1 LASDKKRDGAMSYA
15 TADIRNLAL
24 VGQAGSGK
32 TLLAE
37 ALLFRA
43 GAIRAMGELQRG
55 TTVCDH
61 DPLEREYQHS
71 LDSAFCHLDHQGK
84 RVNLVDTPG
93 YPDLLGRSLSVL
105 PAVETAAI
113 VVNAQSGIEI
123 STRRMMDAAIQRGL
137 DRLIIVNKI
146 DLNPAG
152 LPGLLEQIR
161 TAFGPECLPINLPA
175 EGGKKVVDC
184 FFSRSGTDTDFSS
197 VEEAHQKII
206 EQVVEVDEPLLE
218 RYLGGEE
225 VPEESL
231 HDAFEK
237 ALREGHLVPIC
248 FTSATTGAGV
258 VELLD
263 LIAKLMPNPTEA
275 NPPAFVKG
283 EGDNPE
289 PVEIKPE
296 PARHALAHVCKV
308 SLDPYVG
315 RIAILRAYQGTLKAG
330 SQLLVGDAR
339 KAFKASH
346 LFSVQGKTL
355 QEVASVPPGDLFA
368 ITKVDE
374 LAYDAVVHDSHDE
387 DHHHLRR
394 PAGPPPMLGLAI
406 TPARHGDEQKLA
418 DALHKLLAEDQS
430 LRLEH
435 VPALNETVL
444 YGVGDLHL
452 KVVVER
458 MKRVYNVEVKTHV
471 PSVPFRETITRA
483 AEGHHRHKKQT
494 GGAGQF
500 GEVFLRVK
508 PLPRGSG
515 FEFEDDTVGGSIPS
529 GLMTAV
535 EKGVRQVL
543 DGGAVA
549 GFPLQDVRVE
559 VYDGKTHP
567 VDSKEVAFVSAG
579 KKAFLDAISKAHAIV
594 LEPIVNLTITAPAG
608 SIGNIT
614 GDLVSMRGAIKDQS
628 VLPGNLAVIEARA
641 PLSEVR
647 DYHQKL
653 KAHTAGEGVYTMEF
667 SHYEPASPR
676 VQNELVGRHS
686 KRQQVEV
693 E

>member
-1 LASDKKRDGAMSYA
+1 MSHA
-15 TADIRNLAL
+15 TADIRNIAL
-24 VGQAGSGK
+24 LGQAASGK
-32 TLLAE
+32 TLLTE
-37 ALLFRA
+37 ALLFKG
-43 GAIRAMGELQRG
+43 GAIRAMGELSRG

-61 DPLEREYQHS
+61 DPLEKEYQHS
-71 LDSAFCHLDHQGK
+71 LDSAICHLDHQGK
-84 RVNLVDTPG
+84 RINLIDTPG

-113 VVNAQSGIEI
+113 VINAQSGIEI
-123 STRRMMDAAIQRGL
+123 STRRVMDAAVKRGL
-137 DRLIIVNKI
+137 DRVVIVNKI
-146 DLNPAG
+146 DLNVPG
-152 LPGLLEQIR
+152 LPEIVEQLR
-161 TAFGPECLPINLPA
+161 AAFGAECLPINLPA

-184 FFSRSGTDTDFSS
+184 FFSREGAATDFSS
-197 VEEAHQKII
+197 VAEAHQKII

-225 VPEESL
+225 VPEEAL

-258 VELLD
+258 AELLD
-263 LIAKLMPNPTEA
+263 LIARLMPNPTEA

-283 EGDNPE
+283 EGDDVE
-289 PVEIKPE
+289 PVQVSCDPGK
-296 PARHALAHVCKV
+296 HVLAHVFKV

-315 RIAILRAYQGTLKAG
+315 RIAMMRVHQGTLRTGA
-330 SQLLVGDAR
+330 QLFVGDAR
-339 KAFKASH
+339 KAFKAAH
-346 LFSVQGKTL
+346 VFAVQGKTM
-355 QEVASVPPGDLFA
+355 QEVSAVVPGDLCA
-368 ITKVDE
+368 ITKVDD
-374 LAYDAVVHDSHDE
+374 LVYDAVVHDSHDE

-394 PAGPPPMLGLAI
+394 QPGAPPMLGLAI

-418 DALHKLLAEDQS
+418 DAMHKLLAEDSS

-444 YGVGDLHL
+444 YGMGDLHL
-452 KVVVER
+452 KVLIER
-458 MKRVYNVEVKTHV
+458 MKRVHNVEVKTHV

-483 AEGHHRHKKQT
+483 ADGHHRHKKQT

-515 FEFEDDTVGGSIPS
+515 FEFDDDTVGGSIPAQ
-529 GLMTAV
+529 LMSAV

-543 DGGAVA
+543 DGGAIA

-579 KKAFLDAISKAHAIV
+579 KKAFLDAITKAHAIV
-594 LEPIVNLTITAPAG
+594 LEPIVNLTITAPANSIG
-608 SIGNIT
+608 SITADVIG
-614 GDLVSMRGAIKDQS
+614 MRGAIKDQS

-667 SHYEPASPR
+667 SHYEPAAPR
-676 VQNELVGRHS
+676 VQQELVGRHA
-686 KRQQVEV
+686 KRQQQVEV

>member
-1 LASDKKRDGAMSYA
+1 MSYG
-15 TADIRNLAL
+15 TADIRNIAL
-24 VGQAGSGK
+24 VGQAASGK
-32 TLLAE
+32 TLLTE
-37 ALLFRA
+37 ALLFKA
-43 GAIRAMGELQRG
+43 GAIRAMGDLVRG

-61 DPLEREYQHS
+61 DPLEKEYQHS
-71 LDSAFCHLDHQGK
+71 LDTTLCHLDHQGK
-84 RVNLVDTPG
+84 RINLFDTPG

-105 PAVETAAI
+105 AAVETAAV

-123 STRRMMDAAIQRGL
+123 STRRMLDAASKRGL

-146 DLNPAG
+146 DLNGAG
-152 LPGLLEQIR
+152 LPELMEQLR
-161 TAFGPECLPINLPA
+161 AAYGPECLPINLPA
-175 EGGKKVVDC
+175 GGGKKVVDC
-184 FFSRSGTDTDFSS
+184 FFTRSGPATDFSS
-197 VEEAHQKII
+197 VEAAHQKII

-258 VELLD
+258 AELLD

-283 EGDNPE
+283 EGDDPE
-289 PVEIKPE
+289 RVEVRPD
-296 PARHALAHVCKV
+296 AGRHVLAHVCKV

-315 RIAILRAYQGTLKAG
+315 RIALLRVHQGTLRAG
-330 SQLLVGDAR
+330 SQLYVGDAR
-339 KAFKASH
+339 KPFKASH
-346 LFSVQGKTL
+346 VYSVQGKTM
-355 QEVASVPPGDLFA
+355 QEIASAPPGDLCA
-368 ITKVDE
+368 ITKVDD
-374 LAYDAVVHDSHDE
+374 LVYDAVVHDSHDE

-394 PAGPPPMLGLAI
+394 EAGPPPMLGLAI
-406 TPARHGDEQKLA
+406 LPARHGDEQKLA
-418 DALHKLLAEDQS
+418 DAMHKLLAEDVS

-444 YGVGDLHL
+444 YGLGDLHL
-452 KVVVER
+452 KVVIER
-458 MKRVYNVEVKTHV
+458 MKRVHNVEVKTHV
-471 PSVPFRETITRA
+471 PSVPFRETITRT

-500 GEVFLRVK
+500 GEVYLRVH

-515 FEFEDDTVGGSIPS
+515 FEFEDDTVGGSIPQQFIP
-529 GLMTAV
+529 AV

-543 DGGAVA
+543 GAGAIA
-549 GFPLQDVRVE
+549 GFPLQDVRVS

-594 LEPIVNLTITAPAG
+594 LEPIVNLTITAPAA

-614 GDLVSMRGAIKDQS
+614 GDLVGMRGAIRDQS

-641 PLSEVR
+641 PLSEIR

-667 SHYEPASPR
+667 SHYEPAAPR
-676 VQNELVGRHS
+676 VQNELVGRHA

>member
-1 LASDKKRDGAMSYA
+1 MSYA
-15 TADIRNLAL
+15 TADIRNIAL
-24 VGQAGSGK
+24 VGQAASGK
-32 TLLAE
+32 TLLTE

-43 GAIRAMGELQRG
+43 GAIRAMGELPRG

-61 DPLEREYQHS
+61 DPLEKEYQHS
-71 LDSAFCHLDHQGK
+71 LDSAVCHLDHQGK
-84 RVNLVDTPG
+84 RINLVDTPG
-93 YPDLLGRSLSVL
+93 YPDLLGRALTIL

-113 VVNAQSGIEI
+113 VINAHSGIEI
-123 STRRMMDAAIQRGL
+123 STRRMMEAATQRGV
-137 DRLIIVNKI
+137 DRLIVVNKI
-146 DLNPAG
+146 DQNPAG
-152 LPGLLEQIR
+152 LPELLEQIR
-161 TAFGPECLPINLPA
+161 AAFGPECLPINLPA
-175 EGGKKVVDC
+175 EGGSKVVDC
-184 FFSRSGTDTDFSS
+184 FFSREGAATDFSS
-197 VEEAHQKII
+197 VAEAHQKII

-218 RYLGGEE
+218 RYLGGED
-225 VPEESL
+225 VAEEQL

-237 ALREGHLVPIC
+237 ALREGHLIPIC
-248 FTSATTGAGV
+248 FTSATSGAGV

-263 LIAKLMPNPTEA
+263 LIARLMPNPTEA

-283 EGDNPE
+283 EGEFLEAVKVSPDSS
-289 PVEIKPE
+289 
-296 PARHALAHVCKV
+296 RHVLAHVFKV

-315 RIAILRAYQGTLKAG
+315 RISVMRVHQGTLKSG

-346 LFSVQGKTL
+346 LYAVQGKSL
-355 QEVASVPPGDLFA
+355 QEIASALPGDLVA
-368 ITKVDE
+368 ITKVDD
-374 LAYDAVVHDSHDE
+374 LSYDAVVHDSHDE
-387 DHHHLRR
+387 DHHHLQR
-394 PAGPPPMLGLAI
+394 PPGPPPMLGLAI
-406 TPARHGDEQKLA
+406 SPARHGDEQKLA
-418 DALHKLLAEDQS
+418 DAMHKLLAEDSS

-444 YGVGDLHL
+444 YGLGDLHL
-452 KVVVER
+452 KVAIER
-458 MKRVYNVEVKTHV
+458 MKRVFNVEVKTHV
-471 PSVPFRETITRA
+471 PSVPFRETITRT

-515 FEFEDDTVGGSIPS
+515 FEFEDDTVGGSIPAQ
-529 GLMTAV
+529 LMAAV

-543 DGGAVA
+543 DSGAVA

-579 KKAFLDAISKAHAIV
+579 KKAFLDAIAKAHAIV
-594 LEPIVNLTITAPAG
+594 LEPIVNLTVTAPAG

-667 SHYEPASPR
+667 SHYEPAAPR
-676 VQNELVGRHS
+676 VQNDLVTRHS
-686 KRQQVEV
+686 KRQQQVEV

>member
-1 LASDKKRDGAMSYA
+1 MAHGTM
-15 TADIRNLAL
+15 DIRNLAL
-24 VGQAGSGK
+24 VGQAGAGK

-37 ALLFRA
+37 ALLHRA
-43 GAIRAMGELQRG
+43 GAIRAMGDLTRG

-61 DPLEREYQHS
+61 DPLEKEFQHS
-71 LDSAFCHLDHQGK
+71 LDTALCHLDHQGK
-84 RVNLVDTPG
+84 RINLVDTPG
-93 YPDLLGRSLSVL
+93 YPDLLGRSLAIL
-105 PAVETAAI
+105 PGVETAAL
-113 VVNAQSGIEI
+113 VVNAHAGVEI
-123 STRRMMDAAIQRGL
+123 ATRRMMDAATKCGM
-137 DRLIIVNKI
+137 DRLIIINKI
-146 DLNPAG
+146 DLNGATDLPA
-152 LPGLLEQIR
+152 LLEQLR
-161 TAFGPECLPINLPA
+161 AAFGAECLPINLPA

-184 FFSRSGTDTDFSS
+184 FFSRSGPDTDFSS

-225 VPEESL
+225 VSENSL

-237 ALREGHLVPIC
+237 ALREGHLIPIC

-258 VELLD
+258 TELLD

-283 EGDNPE
+283 EGDAPE
-289 PVEIKPE
+289 TVQIVPDPS
-296 PARHALAHVCKV
+296 RHVLAHVCKL

-315 RIAILRAYQGTLKAG
+315 RIALLRVHQGTLRAG
-330 SQLLVGDAR
+330 SQLFVGDAR
-339 KAFKASH
+339 KPFKASH
-346 LFSVQGKTL
+346 VYAVQGKTL
-355 QEVASVPPGDLFA
+355 QEIPSAPPGEICA
-368 ITKVDE
+368 VTKVDD
-374 LAYDAVVHDSHDE
+374 LVYDSVVHDSHDE

-394 PAGPPPMLGLAI
+394 QAGPPPMLGLAI

-418 DALHKLLAEDQS
+418 DALHKVLAEDSS
-430 LRLEH
+430 LRLDH

-444 YGVGDLHL
+444 YGLGDLHL
-452 KVVVER
+452 KIVIER
-458 MKRVYNVEVKTHV
+458 MKRTHNVEVKTHV
-471 PSVPFRETITRA
+471 PSVPFRETITRT

-500 GEVFLRVK
+500 GEVYLRVT
-508 PLPRGSG
+508 PLPRGTG
-515 FEFEDDTVGGSIPS
+515 FEFEDDTVGGSIPQQFIP
-529 GLMTAV
+529 AV

-543 DGGAVA
+543 EAGAVA
-549 GFPLQDVRVE
+549 GFPLQDVRVS

-579 KKAFLDAISKAHAIV
+579 KKAFIDAITKAHPIV
-594 LEPIVNLTITAPAG
+594 LEPIVNVSITAPTH

-614 GDLVSMRGAIKDQS
+614 GDLTGMRGAIRDQS

-641 PLSEVR
+641 PLAELR
-647 DYHQKL
+647 DYHQRL

-676 VQNELVGRHS
+676 VQNELVQRHA